1 VGRNPH
7 VAAVFYFHL
16 EPTMADEYGRPTTKK
31 GDKKNKFPFDKK
43 KGK

>member
-1 VGRNPH
+1 
-7 VAAVFYFHL
+7 
-16 EPTMADEYGRPTTKK
+16 MADEYGRPTTKK